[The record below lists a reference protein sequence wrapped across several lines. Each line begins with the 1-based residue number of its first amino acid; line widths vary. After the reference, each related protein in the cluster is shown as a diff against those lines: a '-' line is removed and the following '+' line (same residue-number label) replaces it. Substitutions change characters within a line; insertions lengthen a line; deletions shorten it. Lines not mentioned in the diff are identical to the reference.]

1 MQKDLPD
8 SQVATQ
14 RNDLLHG
21 QQSLSLVQKRIFALT
36 IQQIK
41 RDDDELKTYTI
52 EIQDLV
58 DAGTSRRIFSQIE
71 QETDSLLRKIL
82 LKKEHIEG
90 QEFPETSRWSL
101 VINAKHRPGEG
112 NLEIRLHPDI
122 REMLLDLKEQG
133 NFTPV
138 PVAELLACR
147 STYGQRMYELLYSW
161 RRTGR
166 WETTVKDLRF
176 SLGVE
181 DKYSNFSDFRRFIL
195 EKAQKDL
202 KKHTNMRFTW
212 EAESRKKGRK
222 ITHLIFDFSFKPD
235 QMDLAI
241 EEPKKKSNFDI
252 FDLRNRLK
260 KWAKLESKKIN
271 KIMRFLEN
279 NSDDREDFK
288 EQYHE
293 IEINLQQGIDSNKN
307 PINSLS
313 GYAWS
318 NIKPLIEN

>member
-1 MQKDLPD
+1 TFSVLHCCLHGCFFCFFFGRSYLCLRCLCSFPTRRSSDLHIMRVLYINYLTRFLFLSMEKMQKDLPD

-52 EIQDLV
+52 EFQYLV
-58 DAGTSRRIFSQIE
+58 DAGTSRRIFSLIE
-71 QETDSLLRKIL
+71 KETDSLLRKIL
-82 LKKEHIEG
+82 LQKEHIEG
-90 QEFPETSRWSL
+90 RVFPETSRWSL

-166 WETTVKDLRF
+166 WETT
-176 SLGVE
+176 
-181 DKYSNFSDFRRFIL
+181 
-195 EKAQKDL
+195 
-202 KKHTNMRFTW
+202 
-212 EAESRKKGRK
+212 
-222 ITHLIFDFSFKPD
+222 
-235 QMDLAI
+235 
-241 EEPKKKSNFDI
+241 
-252 FDLRNRLK
+252 
-260 KWAKLESKKIN
+260 
-271 KIMRFLEN
+271 
-279 NSDDREDFK
+279 
-288 EQYHE
+288 
-293 IEINLQQGIDSNKN
+293 
-307 PINSLS
+307 
-313 GYAWS
+313 
-318 NIKPLIEN
+318 